1 MGQQLQYGLPLLHCS
16 ENRSLSRPQRK
27 TQLRRRCGLEA
38 DRKTIIVCWID
49 KVCCYNTRAN
59 QQDMTG
65 GRITISVIVS
75 CQNYEVGSRTRI
87 GMRRQTGD
95 TIVCATIICC
105 TITEIPPVVIVEA
118 TSSIENS
125 RTARSDSRIR
135 HKINPRRRLN
145 KHKMAGHSTSPT
157 SIRNSQ
163 DNSKGA
169 TGRESVSHSTPSRC

>member
-1 MGQQLQYGLPLLHCS
+1 MCTSDL
-16 ENRSLSRPQRK
+16 
-27 TQLRRRCGLEA
+27 
-38 DRKTIIVCWID
+38 
-49 KVCCYNTRAN
+49 CCYNTRAN

-135 HKINPRRRLN
+135 HKIRSKEQTTEHQLPVDIVSRL
-145 KHKMAGHSTSPT
+145 
-157 SIRNSQ
+157 SIQ
-163 DNSKGA
+163 
-169 TGRESVSHSTPSRC
+169 